1 MPFPWQRL
9 TGEPLIYAF
18 MGTVQNGLL
27 DVFRMILKA
36 TERPGYQVVLSVG
49 PNIAAESL
57 QAAAASTIVVSQAPQ
72 L

>member
-1 MPFPWQRL
+1 VPFPWQRL